1 MFKRAYKNYMIAD
14 DHIFSDYS
22 EDILT
27 QRNEWREWLHEQNPD
42 CDYGM
47 YEVNIHPMIRF
58 IHETNIEPSGWVEIM
73 SENDEE
79 CKFSCDIELCAR
91 YTALKPIKNNS
102 LSVIIKYYP
111 LI

>member
-14 DHIFSDYS
+14 DHIFFSDYS

-27 QRNEWREWLHEQNPD
+27 QRNEWREMVTQVANPD

-79 CKFSCDIELCAR
+79 CKFSCDAR
-91 YTALKPIKNNS
+91 IMCSIYGTKTDKE
-102 LSVIIKYYP
+102 
-111 LI
+111 